1 MAIGAIW
8 AKPFVHALI
17 HQISCTR
24 WLPLHG
30 LGTIGLLAFAK
41 LFDLSL
47 GIILNSLSSM
57 ILRVLL
63 VATLVLA
70 CGPALAAPMTPIA
83 QPAPTARPTP
93 AVRPVPR
100 TPPVPPMTFYVAKG
114 AADSCGRG
122 CDSWIAVEG
131 QVDSGAAPRFR
142 KFFQKVRDRKLPIYF
157 SSPGGNLDQALAM
170 GAMLREKPVTARVAR
185 TVVRECGFEAQD
197 SDVCLKLKQSGRELH
212 GELWT
217 RGAMCNSACP
227 YLMLG
232 ATTREIAPDA
242 VLAVHSPKVV
252 VHFSGL
258 APPSREMRAAATER
272 GHERADR
279 MVASYIVKMGVDIG
293 LLDLASTVKFEDI
306 HVLTREEIVRFGID
320 RREQVETPWIFENIG
335 RSTVRKVAT
344 EKNDGD
350 KSYRLSQ
357 WRLFCFNT
365 DQFELDF
372 QRPVATSSV
381 FPTVRISNGGSISL
395 YFKSPPVKSQGFEIW
410 GVRMSRAQ
418 LQSLADVPQF
428 DFTETSQTPDGHR
441 LAHTATFSS
450 EGLAGALDSLL
461 ATCSPARPTAPIT
474 AVPFTATPFT
484 AMPVTAPA
492 QTIGARDSVAK

>member
-1 MAIGAIW
+1 
-8 AKPFVHALI
+8 
-17 HQISCTR
+17 
-24 WLPLHG
+24 
-30 LGTIGLLAFAK
+30 
-41 LFDLSL
+41 
-47 GIILNSLSSM
+47 
-57 ILRVLL
+57 
-63 VATLVLA
+63 
-70 CGPALAAPMTPIA
+70 
-83 QPAPTARPTP
+83 
-93 AVRPVPR
+93 
-100 TPPVPPMTFYVAKG
+100 MTFYVAKG
-114 AADSCGRG
+114 APDACGRG

-142 KFFQKVRDRKLPIYF
+142 KFFQKVRGRNLPIYF

-197 SDVCLKLKQSGRELH
+197 SDVCLNLKQSGRELH

-252 VHFSGL
+252 VHFSSL
-258 APPSREMRAAATER
+258 ATPTREMRAAATER

-279 MVASYIVKMGVDIG
+279 MVASYIVRMGVDIG
-293 LLDLASTVKFEDI
+293 LLSLTSTVKFEDI
-306 HVLTREEIVRFGID
+306 HALTREEIIRFGID
-320 RREQVETPWIFENIG
+320 RRERVETPWIFENIG

-344 EKNDGD
+344 QKDDGD

-357 WRLFCFNT
+357 WRLFCVST

-372 QRPVATSSV
+372 QRPAATSSA
-381 FPTVRISNGGSISL
+381 FPTVLISNGGATSL
-395 YFKSPPVKSQGFEIW
+395 YFKSPPLKAQGFEIW
-410 GVRMSRAQ
+410 GVRMNRAS

-428 DFTETSQTPDGHR
+428 DFTETSQTQDGHR

-461 ATCSPARPTAPIT
+461 ATCPPAKPSVPLA
-474 AVPFTATPFT
+474 AVPFTAAPFT
-484 AMPVTAPA
+484 AATSRIPL
-492 QTIGARDSVAK
+492 QTIGARDGAAK

>member
-1 MAIGAIW
+1 MTFRIFPAA
-8 AKPFVHALI
+8 V
-17 HQISCTR
+17 
-24 WLPLHG
+24 
-30 LGTIGLLAFAK
+30 
-41 LFDLSL
+41 LF
-47 GIILNSLSSM
+47 
-57 ILRVLL
+57 
-63 VATLVLA
+63 LA
-70 CGPALAAPMTPIA
+70 CGPALAVPTA
-83 QPAPTARPTP
+83 QPAPATARP
-93 AVRPVPR
+93 APR
-100 TPPVPPMTFYVAKG
+100 VAPTAPMTFYVAKG
-114 AADSCGRG
+114 APDACGRG

-142 KFFQKVRDRKLPIYF
+142 KFFPKVRGGNLPIYF

-170 GAMLREKPVTARVAR
+170 GAILREKPVTARVAR

-258 APPSREMRAAATER
+258 ATPTREMRAAATER

-279 MVASYIVKMGVDIG
+279 MVASYIVRMGVDIG
-293 LLDLASTVKFEDI
+293 LLGLTSTVKFEDI
-306 HVLTREEIVRFGID
+306 HALTREEIIRFGID
-320 RREQVETPWIFENIG
+320 RRERVETPWIFENIG
-335 RSTVRKVAT
+335 RSTVRKVAIQ
-344 EKNDGD
+344 KDDGD

-357 WRLFCFNT
+357 WRLFCVST

-372 QRPVATSSV
+372 QRPAATSSA
-381 FPTVRISNGGSISL
+381 FPTVLISNGGATSL
-395 YFKSPPVKSQGFEIW
+395 YFKSPPLKAQGFEIW
-410 GVRMSRAQ
+410 GVRMNRAS

-428 DFTETSQTPDGHR
+428 DFTEMSQTQDGHR
-441 LAHTATFSS
+441 LAHIATFSS

-461 ATCSPARPTAPIT
+461 ATCPPAKPSAPLT
-474 AVPFTATPFT
+474 AVPFTAATSRIPL
-484 AMPVTAPA
+484 
-492 QTIGARDSVAK
+492 QTIGARDGAAK